1 MWDALSQ
8 RLEEGIRQIVL
19 FLPRLLA
26 ALGILMAGFA
36 IAKMVER
43 GTDVFLHKIGFD
55 RWMQEGGVTEALER
69 AGTRLDPASV
79 IAKLTFW
86 TVMLLVILLA
96 ADALGI
102 QAVNALF
109 AELVA
114 YIPNVIAAVIV
125 LVLGIVLGEFVKDL
139 VLASAGGLPGG
150 PTLGR
155 SAKAAV
161 ILLAV
166 FMALEQLDIAQDIV
180 LVFFIAVVGAGAL
193 AAGIAFGLG
202 GKEIAAEVSR
212 EWYERMRYSREKL
225 EASATTPVAANTAP
239 ATTPPAIAGDV
250 GTAPPNE
257 VRE

>member
-43 GTDVFLHKIGFD
+43 GTDVALHKIGFD
-55 RWMQEGGVTEALER
+55 RWMQDGGVTEALER
-69 AGTRLDPASV
+69 AGTRLDPSSV

-102 QAVNALF
+102 QLENCEADNPSGLRRSISASS
-109 AELVA
+109 
-114 YIPNVIAAVIV
+114 PRIAARRRSS
-125 LVLGIVLGEFVKDL
+125 

-180 LVFFIAVVGAGAL
+180 LVFFIAVVGAAAL

-202 GKEIAAEVSR
+202 ARDIAGEVSR
-212 EWYERMRYSREKL
+212 EWYDRMRFTREKQ
-225 EASATTPVAANTAP
+225 EAGPGPVAAAPPPAP
-239 ATTPPAIAGDV
+239 AVDV
-250 GTAPPNE
+250 GTPPPNDA
-257 VRE
+257 RE